1 MSEQLAVFLDFENIA
16 IWAEEHFFDL
26 ELNRL
31 MQYLQSRGPVVVK
44 RAYGDW
50 TRFSKYRDDL
60 LDNSID
66 LIQMYSV
73 RPGKNRAD
81 IRLALDAF
89 EIATTRPQIQTIVV
103 VSGDS
108 DFGALASKLREHGL
122 YVLGIGPRHITHA
135 LLVKSCDEFVYLETV
150 LSPESEPLDTQ
161 ATGREHARQLLE
173 RALDQYGQ
181 RGELPVLGQ
190 TLKLTMLSMDPAFSE
205 KNLGYNQFRSWLEA
219 NGDLVNLFFK
229 ALQMYVAPID
239 FEVPPEFTAA
249 PKQGLPSGPAS
260 YSAPAMEISD
270 SYRRILVRV
279 AAVDPGSRRDILR
292 DVYRELDERPIE
304 WTLTTLTNELHTR
317 YESKRLDRPKS
328 LVQRIMQLGIRQGV
342 YEFQG
347 DASTDSPV
355 KLAEGIDSQ
364 ATFVRRIES
373 SFPYE
378 LISSGLE
385 IDKAEVAAAL
395 LNDRTQTAYV
405 DELLND
411 LEAREL
417 IQSLGDQ
424 YRLPGVGGNPL
435 RDDLNIREMIADLLT
450 VQLPED
456 LGSDV
461 ETARALERQGM
472 AARSHDFV
480 TSAHDYLLACR
491 VLWDAYER
499 ADPEASLEDLR
510 WYLASYASVKA
521 GELSQVRKDY
531 RGAQPYYLGF
541 FSLVQQDTPL
551 WYRMRGLINP
561 MLNFYWRNLASE
573 MAISLPYSTA
583 PSELAGLMATHPN
596 RQIRGKWQEA
606 TKDLARINPG
616 VLQRVAD
623 QIRLT
628 VEDPER
634 NAQAAEQIERMLR
647 EHRYGPVEAGFKPR
661 SAAAAEGEKG
671 TVS

>member
-1 MSEQLAVFLDFENIA
+1 MTDQLAVFLDFENIA

-50 TRFSKYRDDL
+50 PRFSKYRDDL
-60 LDNSID
+60 LENSID

-89 EIATTRPQIQTIVV
+89 EIATTRPKIRTIVI

-108 DFGALASKLREHGL
+108 DFGALSSKLREHGM
-122 YVLGIGPRHITHA
+122 YVLGIGPRQITHS

-161 ATGREHARQLLE
+161 ITAWDNARRLLE
-173 RALDQYGQ
+173 RILHQYGQ
-181 RGELPVLGQ
+181 RGQLPVLGQ
-190 TLKLTMLSMDPAFSE
+190 TLKLTMLSMDPAFNE

-229 ALQMYVAPID
+229 GLEMYVAPIS
-239 FEVPPEFTAA
+239 FEIPPEFAAA
-249 PKQGLPSGPAS
+249 PKPGLPTGPAS
-260 YSAPAMEISD
+260 YSAPPMEISD
-270 SYRRILVRV
+270 SYRRILSRV
-279 AAVDPGSRRDILR
+279 VAVDPATRRDILR
-292 DVYRELDERPIE
+292 DIYRELDERPNE
-304 WTLTTLTNELHTR
+304 WTLSTLTSELHAR
-317 YESKRLDRPKS
+317 YESKGLDRAKT
-328 LVQRIMQLGIRQGV
+328 LVRRIMQLGINQEA
-342 YEFQG
+342 YEFQSE
-347 DASTDSPV
+347 AARESQV
-355 KLAEGIDSQ
+355 KLAETMDSQ
-364 ATFVRRIES
+364 ATFVCRIES

-385 IDKAEVAAAL
+385 IDKAELAAAL
-395 LNDRTQTAYV
+395 VNDRTQTVYV
-405 DELLND
+405 EDLLND
-411 LEAREL
+411 LEARDL
-417 IQSLGDQ
+417 IQSVGDQ

-435 RDDLNIREMIADLLT
+435 RDDPNIRALIADLLA
-450 VQLPED
+450 VHLPEGLD
-456 LGSDV
+456 SDV
-461 ETARALERQGM
+461 ETARELARRGM

-531 RGAQPYYLGF
+531 QGAQPYYLSF

-561 MLNFYWRNLASE
+561 MLNFYWKNLASE
-573 MAISLPYSTA
+573 MAVSLPYSTVPA
-583 PSELAGLMATHPN
+583 ELAKLMATDPN
-596 RQIRGKWQEA
+596 PQIREKWQAA
-606 TKDLARINPG
+606 TRDLVTINPG

-628 VEDPER
+628 VEDPDQ
-634 NAQAAEQIERMLR
+634 NAQAAQQIERMLR
-647 EHRYGPVEAGFKPR
+647 EHR
-661 SAAAAEGEKG
+661 
-671 TVS
+671 